1 VESINPSTDN
11 LGDLGGDG
19 DLSRMGI
26 YILKL
31 TAKDQSGSKTWE
43 NVQTIVLAKKL

>member
-19 DLSRMGI
+19 DGLILCGSFDGI
-26 YILKL
+26 K
-31 TAKDQSGSKTWE
+31 
-43 NVQTIVLAKKL
+43 

>member
-1 VESINPSTDN
+1 MYTAQENILTWDGRRTN
-11 LGDLGGDG
+11 G